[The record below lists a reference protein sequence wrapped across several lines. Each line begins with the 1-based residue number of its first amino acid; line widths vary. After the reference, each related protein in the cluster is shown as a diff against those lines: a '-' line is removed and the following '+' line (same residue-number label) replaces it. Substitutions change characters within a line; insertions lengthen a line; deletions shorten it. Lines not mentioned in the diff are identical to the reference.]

1 MPASDIVIDASVFVA
16 ASLRD
21 EPHHAEAIDFLQ
33 RTSEQQPRIHLPVF
47 AVVEVA
53 SALARRSGRTPAARR
68 AALQLIDLP
77 GVTIYGL
84 SIDDAILALDLLDHA
99 SLRSADLLYLA
110 VANQASA
117 TLFTLD
123 REMIQRGKGIVTI
136 RTPDRWE

>member
-1 MPASDIVIDASVFVA
+1 MKRAS
-16 ASLRD
+16 
-21 EPHHAEAIDFLQ
+21 
-33 RTSEQQPRIHLPVF
+33 
-47 AVVEVA
+47 
-53 SALARRSGRTPAARR
+53 PAARR